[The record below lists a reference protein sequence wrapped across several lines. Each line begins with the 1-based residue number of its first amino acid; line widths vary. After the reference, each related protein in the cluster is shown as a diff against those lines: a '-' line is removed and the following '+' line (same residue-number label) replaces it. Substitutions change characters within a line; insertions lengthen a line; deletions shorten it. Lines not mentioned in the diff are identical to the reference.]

1 VDPQSPFGQ
10 QKPFRISF
18 SIMMLLML
26 MVVAVG
32 ASMLIVFALRVPAFS
47 SDLRAYFGLPELPS
61 DTESSRKAH
70 LMFLLYLY
78 SAPLGLGI
86 LVYMVHFVANWL
98 SRISEPPKESPEFE
112 MDSQSL
118 SQGLGRKS

>member
-1 VDPQSPFGQ
+1 
-10 QKPFRISF
+10 
-18 SIMMLLML
+18 MMMLML

-78 SAPLGLGI
+78 SAPLGLGM
-86 LVYMVHFVANWL
+86 LVYMVHFVANWF
-98 SRISEPPKESPEFE
+98 SKITEPPKESPEFE
-112 MDSQSL
+112 MDSQAL
-118 SQGLGRKS
+118 SRGLGRKS